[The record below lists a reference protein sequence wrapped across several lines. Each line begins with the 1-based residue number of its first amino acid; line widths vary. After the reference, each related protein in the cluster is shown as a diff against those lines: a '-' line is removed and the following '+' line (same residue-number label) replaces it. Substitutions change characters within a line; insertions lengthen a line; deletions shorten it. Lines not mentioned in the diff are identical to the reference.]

1 MKGVESNGKE
11 KERFDLQKELLA
23 ALFNAPERLEEP
35 ELPRRRIVRST
46 KGYGAYGHLVLQ
58 PPNDSLSECK
68 TPVVYQQHHTE
79 DGMHPFLYTGVSLVP
94 YLLRRIV
101 GSVCLVNDI
110 RLLGID
116 SVLIKSKLRL
126 NMDL

>member
-11 KERFDLQKELLA
+11 KERFDLQKEVLA
-23 ALFNAPERLEEP
+23 ALFNAPERFEEP
-35 ELPRRRIVRST
+35 ELPRRRST

-58 PPNDSLSECK
+58 PPNDSFSECK

-94 YLLRRIV
+94 YLWRGIV

-110 RLLGID
+110 LLLGID

-126 NMDL
+126 NLDL